1 MIPRYTSPEMADLWS
16 PETKFATWLE
26 IELLAAEAQA
36 RAGIIPADAARRLRE
51 RARVTSVARID
62 EIEEKETR
70 HDVVAFL
77 RVVGE
82 TAGVDARYLH
92 RGLGSSDVVDTA
104 LSVLM
109 VRAVDIVAASLRRLH
124 RGLAALARAHE
135 HTVMAG
141 RTHGV
146 HAEPITFGLK
156 AALWYAEVGRA
167 LDRLQRARD
176 VIAVGKI
183 SGEVGTFA
191 HTPPEVEAYV
201 CGHLGLA
208 PAPVSSQIIQRDRHA
223 EYMAE
228 LAVVAG
234 TLEKIATEIR
244 TMQRTELREVEEPF
258 EHGQTGSSAMP
269 HKRNPI
275 ICERVAG
282 LARVVRGHAAAAF
295 ENIALWG
302 ERDITHSSVE
312 RVIVPD
318 ATTLVDYMARKLAE
332 VIEGLRV
339 YPERMRENLE
349 RTGGLVFSHRVLL
362 ALIHTGLSRTD
373 AYRIVQSAAM
383 QAWEGHGRFRDI
395 VRAAGKLTD
404 AELDACFDPADAV
417 RHVDEIF
424 RRVGLGD
431 AAGGRA
437 GAAPP
442 ACPRQ
447 GELHAE
453 PRASATRTQS
463 GGIVQ
468 QASGPTGVSQDATP
482 RSDDAGATT
491 RPQSD
496 GIVQQA
502 SRTPQG
508 DDVGATTR
516 PLPGGESR

>member
-1 MIPRYTSPEMADLWS
+1 MIPRYTSPEMAALWS

-36 RAGIIPADAARRLRE
+36 RAGMIPADAARRLRE

-82 TAGVDARYLH
+82 TVGGDARYLH
-92 RGLGSSDVVDTA
+92 QGLGSSDVVDTA

-109 VRAVDIVAASLRRLH
+109 VRAADIIAGSLERLH
-124 RGLAALARAHE
+124 EALASLARAHR

-156 AALWYAEVGRA
+156 AALWYAEVGRG
-167 LDRLQRARD
+167 LERLRRARD

-201 CGHLGLA
+201 CERLELV
-208 PAPVSSQIIQRDRHA
+208 PAPVSSQVLQRDRHA
-223 EYMAE
+223 EYMAQ

-244 TMQRTELREVEEPF
+244 TLQRTELHEVEEPF
-258 EHGQTGSSAMP
+258 EQGQTGSSAMP

-275 ICERVAG
+275 ICERIAG
-282 LARVVRGHAAAAF
+282 LARVMRGYASAAL
-295 ENIALWG
+295 EDIALWG

-312 RVIVPD
+312 RVVVPD
-318 ATTLVDYMARKLAE
+318 ATTLLEYLIRRLAG
-332 VIEGLRV
+332 VIEGLHV
-339 YPERMRENLE
+339 YPEHMRENLE

-362 ALIHTGLSRTD
+362 ALITKGLSREE
-373 AYRIVQSAAM
+373 AYRIVQSAAT
-383 QAWEGHGRFRDI
+383 QAWEGKGRFRDL
-395 VRAAGKLTD
+395 VRGAGRLTD
-404 AELDACFDPADAV
+404 AELDACFDAAHSL
-417 RHVDEIF
+417 RHVDEVF
-424 RRVGLGD
+424 ARAGLGD
-431 AAGGRA
+431 PAAAATAGKHAPDRQGRA
-437 GAAPP
+437 N
-442 ACPRQ
+442 R
-447 GELHAE
+447 
-453 PRASATRTQS
+453 
-463 GGIVQ
+463 
-468 QASGPTGVSQDATP
+468 
-482 RSDDAGATT
+482 
-491 RPQSD
+491 
-496 GIVQQA
+496 
-502 SRTPQG
+502 
-508 DDVGATTR
+508 
-516 PLPGGESR
+516 